1 MPLPALYLM
10 LGFVAG
16 QRLGELWLANRNTGR
31 LKAAGAIEIGASHY
45 PLFILLHVSWLAA
58 MALFIP
64 PLTRPNLALIGL
76 FLILQLGRLWIIKT
90 LGPYWTTRVIH
101 VPGAPLV
108 KTGAYRFMRHPNYL
122 IVAGEIA
129 VLPLA
134 FGAWKIALLFSLL
147 SGILTLHRIK
157 VERAALVTR
166 PGWEDMS

>member
-16 QRLGELWLANRNTGR
+16 QRLGEVWLANRNTRR
-31 LKAAGAIEIGASHY
+31 LKAAGAIEVGARHY
-45 PLFILLHVSWLAA
+45 PLFILLHVSWLVA

-64 PLTRPNLALIGL
+64 PMTRPNLALIGL
-76 FLILQLGRLWIIKT
+76 FLVLQLGRLWIIKS
-90 LGPYWTTRVIH
+90 LGPYWTARVIH

-108 KTGAYRFMRHPNYL
+108 KTGPYRFMRHPNYL

-147 SGILTLHRIK
+147 SGILTLHRIR
-157 VERAALVTR
+157 VERAALATR
-166 PGWEDMS
+166 PGWEDW